1 MIWVACLIHYI
12 KSILDL
18 RKGGEVTATTWW
30 FYHESQPEVV
40 MVSKEVAR
48 AGRWE

>member
-1 MIWVACLIHYI
+1 MAYLIHYI
-12 KSILDL
+12 KSESILDL
-18 RKGGEVTATTWW
+18 RKGGEVIATTWW

-48 AGRWE
+48 ACRCRE